1 MSTDK
6 ARTATAVLPT
16 RNNLDELIRCVESLQ
31 AQSRPPTRIVVCVDG
46 STDGTIEHFAGD
58 TVAGPVVVHVATHP
72 GNTHRGRAATRNL
85 ALPLID
91 TDYVWFVDSDMVLAP
106 DALAEHF
113 ALVESRPCVSQGHVN
128 YANADEAPW
137 AGYLDVRAYH
147 RSPDGAVIPFTWFS
161 AANCLVRAAHVKE
174 IGGFDERFRGYG
186 GEDFDFAYR
195 LERLSGEPL
204 INNKKAVAATI
215 ESKTIERA
223 LAQFEEYGATNLHL
237 LESLHPEMPRTF
249 ELKRLD
255 SRALADRVFVATVS
269 PYVER
274 VVDLGVKLGP
284 RRLRNHLLNYKLIS
298 AVWRGYRSALEG
310 R

>member
-1 MSTDK
+1 MSTDM

-137 AGYLDVRAYH
+137 AAISMSVRTTAARTAQSS
-147 RSPDGAVIPFTWFS
+147 RSPGSRPPTAWSVRHMSRRSAGSTNVSRLRWGGLRLRVSTGTPVGRAVHQQQEG
-161 AANCLVRAAHVKE
+161 RGHDRRVK
-174 IGGFDERFRGYG
+174 DHR
-186 GEDFDFAYR
+186 
-195 LERLSGEPL
+195 
-204 INNKKAVAATI
+204 
-215 ESKTIERA
+215 
-223 LAQFEEYGATNLHL
+223 
-237 LESLHPEMPRTF
+237 
-249 ELKRLD
+249 
-255 SRALADRVFVATVS
+255 VS
-269 PYVER
+269 PSPVR
-274 VVDLGVKLGP
+274 GV
-284 RRLRNHLLNYKLIS
+284 
-298 AVWRGYRSALEG
+298 RSHEPAPP
-310 R
+310 